1 MKWPKLKEYF
11 ALMKVFK
18 LMQKLAI
25 RFHIETPCLYLL
37 LGNVMNLQI
46 DSTNIMRVFDKWT
59 YLLILASVLTVTLVF
74 LLLSYCQQSFTS
86 PSILP
91 ETLLYV
97 VSAFF
102 QETYPV
108 SKIPH
113 GGMKVRQFNGMQVVS
128 KLSQQLSVHY
138 ELFLNQ
144 FLRFLFLFI
153 QGVRIK
159 CQQ

>member
-1 MKWPKLKEYF
+1 MG
-11 ALMKVFK
+11 
-18 LMQKLAI
+18 
-25 RFHIETPCLYLL
+25 HII
-37 LGNVMNLQI
+37 NFQI

-59 YLLILASVLTVTLVF
+59 YLLILVSVVTVTLVF
-74 LLLSYCQQSFTS
+74 LLLSFCQHSFTS

-113 GGMKVRQFNGMQVVS
+113 GGMKVPLHSSIPYKFCLNFDQ
-128 KLSQQLSVHY
+128 KLLCCA
-138 ELFLNQ
+138 
-144 FLRFLFLFI
+144 FI
-153 QGVRIK
+153 
-159 CQQ
+159 

>member
-1 MKWPKLKEYF
+1 MEN
-11 ALMKVFK
+11 
-18 LMQKLAI
+18 I
-25 RFHIETPCLYLL
+25 I
-37 LGNVMNLQI
+37 NLQI

-74 LLLSYCQQSFTS
+74 LLLSYCQHSFTS

-113 GGMKVRQFNGMQVVS
+113 GGMKVPQFNMLGLGLNFDQESLCLHKKHQV
-128 KLSQQLSVHY
+128 
-138 ELFLNQ
+138 
-144 FLRFLFLFI
+144 
-153 QGVRIK
+153 
-159 CQQ
+159 

>member
-1 MKWPKLKEYF
+1 
-11 ALMKVFK
+11 
-18 LMQKLAI
+18 
-25 RFHIETPCLYLL
+25 
-37 LGNVMNLQI
+37 MNFQI

-113 GGMKVRQFNGMQVVS
+113 GGMKVPQFNTANKLKAWS
-128 KLSQQLSVHY
+128 KL
-138 ELFLNQ
+138 
-144 FLRFLFLFI
+144 
-153 QGVRIK
+153 
-159 CQQ
+159 

>member
-1 MKWPKLKEYF
+1 
-11 ALMKVFK
+11 
-18 LMQKLAI
+18 
-25 RFHIETPCLYLL
+25 
-37 LGNVMNLQI
+37 
-46 DSTNIMRVFDKWT
+46 MRVFDKWT
-59 YLLILASVLTVTLVF
+59 YLLILVSVVTVTLVF

-113 GGMKVRQFNGMQVVS
+113 GGMKVPLHSSIPYKFCLNFDQ
-128 KLSQQLSVHY
+128 KLLCCA
-138 ELFLNQ
+138 
-144 FLRFLFLFI
+144 FI
-153 QGVRIK
+153 
-159 CQQ
+159 

>member
-1 MKWPKLKEYF
+1 
-11 ALMKVFK
+11 
-18 LMQKLAI
+18 
-25 RFHIETPCLYLL
+25 
-37 LGNVMNLQI
+37 MNLQI

-74 LLLSYCQQSFTS
+74 LLLSYCQQSFTR
-86 PSILP
+86 PSTLP

-113 GGMKVRQFNGMQVVS
+113 GGMKVPQFNTPYKLQVWS
-128 KLSQQLSVHY
+128 KLLPKILVPSTNKTSLK
-138 ELFLNQ
+138 
-144 FLRFLFLFI
+144 
-153 QGVRIK
+153 IK
-159 CQQ
+159 A

>member
-1 MKWPKLKEYF
+1 
-11 ALMKVFK
+11 
-18 LMQKLAI
+18 
-25 RFHIETPCLYLL
+25 
-37 LGNVMNLQI
+37 MNLQI

-74 LLLSYCQQSFTS
+74 LLLSYCQHSFTS

-108 SKIPH
+108 SKIPQ
-113 GGMKVRQFNGMQVVS
+113 GGMKVPQFNIPYKLQAWS
-128 KLSQQLSVHY
+128 KLLPKIFVPSTNKQKNKKLYWTPCIYFTLHCSWCCCGTCT
-138 ELFLNQ
+138 
-144 FLRFLFLFI
+144 R
-153 QGVRIK
+153 
-159 CQQ
+159 